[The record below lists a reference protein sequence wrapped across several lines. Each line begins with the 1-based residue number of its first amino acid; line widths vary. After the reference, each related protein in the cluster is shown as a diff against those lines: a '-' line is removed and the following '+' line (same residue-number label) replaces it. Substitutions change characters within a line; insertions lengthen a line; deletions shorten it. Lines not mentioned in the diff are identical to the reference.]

1 MQAQITK
8 KFRKFD
14 VYVGCENILNYT
26 QSNPILSAAD
36 PNGQYFDA
44 SMIYA
49 PIEGRIVYFG
59 LRMEIK

>member
-1 MQAQITK
+1 
-8 KFRKFD
+8 

-26 QSNPILSAAD
+26 QSNPIVSAAD